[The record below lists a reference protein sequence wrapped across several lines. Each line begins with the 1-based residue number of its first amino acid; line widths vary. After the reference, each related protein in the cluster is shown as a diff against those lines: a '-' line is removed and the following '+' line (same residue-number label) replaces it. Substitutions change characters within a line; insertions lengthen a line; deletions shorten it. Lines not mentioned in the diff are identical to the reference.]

1 MTNNKGILGIVL
13 LVFLVIGYF
22 AFFSGEKK
30 KKRVESK
37 KLSLLLGGGS
47 GGDGEEGSYEKKRG
61 RRNNNGSVFDSEFA
75 KSGIPQTQYAEE
87 EAFANAASNGDI
99 PINPQTGKPWEEDA
113 MQQFDELRKLFVEN
127 SLIPRRTTKEERE
140 KQVQIEEKWNKAQT
154 AVNSGIYTKD
164 DLDTHFTH
172 QKKVVEDRLQIIE
185 YLMEAQKEDG
195 EVDKDGQFQKIL
207 DGTKDQMKQLEI
219 QRSDLAKKLGG

>member
-1 MTNNKGILGIVL
+1 MTNNKGILGIVV

-37 KLSLLLGGGS
+37 KLSMLLGGGS
-47 GGDGEEGSYEKKRG
+47 GGDGEEGGFEKKRG
-61 RRNNNGSVFDSEFA
+61 RRNNNGSVIDSEFG
-75 KSGIPQTQYAEE
+75 KSGLPNVTYAEE
-87 EAFANAASNGDI
+87 DASANAAQGEI

-113 MQQFDELRKLFVEN
+113 MQQFDELRKLFADN
-127 SLIPRRTTKEERE
+127 QLIPKRATKEEKA
-140 KQVQIEEKWNKAQT
+140 KQAQLEEKWNKAQT
-154 AVNSGIYTKD
+154 AVNSGTFTRD
-164 DLDTHFTH
+164 DLDTHFSH

-207 DGTKDQMKQLEI
+207 DGTKDQMKQLDT
-219 QRSDLAKKLGG
+219 QREELSKKLGG